1 MNPGATTTTTMP
13 PAPPGASSTT
23 PPPTVPV
30 SVGLGPV
37 QQSLLF
43 LLLVAM
49 LRRLGILP
57 PPDDDSQDV
66 RYLLSAGTTEAA
78 LTQLRA
84 QIALTRP
91 WCLPQFDRLVQQL
104 QSTGCTVIV

>member
-1 MNPGATTTTTMP
+1 MT
-13 PAPPGASSTT
+13 PAPTATSPTS
-23 PPPTVPV
+23 PPPVGIT
-30 SVGLGPV
+30 VGLGPV

-43 LLLVAM
+43 LLLVAL

-57 PPDDDSQDV
+57 APDDDSQDV

-104 QSTGCTVIV
+104 QSTGCTVIA

>member
-1 MNPGATTTTTMP
+1 VT
-13 PAPPGASSTT
+13 PAPTATSPTS
-23 PPPTVPV
+23 PPPVGIT
-30 SVGLGPV
+30 VGLGPV

-43 LLLVAM
+43 LLLVAL

-66 RYLLSAGTTEAA
+66 RYLLSSGTTEAA

-84 QIALTRP
+84 QIASTRP

>member
-1 MNPGATTTTTMP
+1 MT
-13 PAPPGASSTT
+13 PAPTATSPTS
-23 PPPTVPV
+23 PPPVGIT
-30 SVGLGPV
+30 VGLGPV

-43 LLLVAM
+43 LLLVAL

-84 QIALTRP
+84 QIASTSP
-91 WCLPQFDRLVQQL
+91 WCLPQFDRLLQQL

>member
-1 MNPGATTTTTMP
+1 MTPAPTATSATSPP
-13 PAPPGASSTT
+13 PAGIT
-23 PPPTVPV
+23 
-30 SVGLGPV
+30 VGLGPV

-43 LLLVAM
+43 LLLVAL

-78 LTQLRA
+78 LTKLRA
-84 QIALTRP
+84 QIALSRP

-104 QSTGCTVIV
+104 QSTGCTVIA